1 MGPAKKMNPW
11 WQQDRHIGEYHK
23 PEKSEHEWWST
34 ISPCPFGNGLE
45 RGVGLRNV
53 RLCESV
59 TPRLGED
66 DKFAEKEGG
75 E

>member
-1 MGPAKKMNPW
+1 MSILENIISQKK
-11 WQQDRHIGEYHK
+11 G
-23 PEKSEHEWWST
+23 EHEWWST
-34 ISPCPFGNGLE
+34 PCPFGNGLE

>member
-1 MGPAKKMNPW
+1 MGPAKKMNLW
-11 WQQDRHIGEYHK
+11 WQQDEHIGEYHIARK
-23 PEKSEHEWWST
+23 KVSMNGGRL
-34 ISPCPFGNGLE
+34 SPHVLLE
-45 RGVGLRNV
+45 RGVGLRNF